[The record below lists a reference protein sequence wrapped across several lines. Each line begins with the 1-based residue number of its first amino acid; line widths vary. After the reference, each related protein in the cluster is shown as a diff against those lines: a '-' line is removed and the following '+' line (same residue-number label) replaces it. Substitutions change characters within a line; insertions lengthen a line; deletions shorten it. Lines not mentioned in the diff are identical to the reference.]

1 MSNDLKRYGSEA
13 SYANELTEIG
23 SDSNGAR
30 EDDEELQDKNKS
42 VLLFYSCLIQYQFE
56 ANISK

>member
-42 VLLFYSCLIQYQFE
+42 VLLF
-56 ANISK
+56 